1 MILGGKL
8 PGKVGRCRFLFCKL
22 FLQYR
27 GKIAVMLSFF
37 LLATSLLSESMVS
50 FDPLCGIAARKE
62 TMKLAGLRLRV
73 IWTLPVFSYLNL
85 DKIER
90 KNWARSVKRVCLFSY
105 LNLGKIERKNWAR
118 SVKRVRASFLLPW
131 FTHDRDKKLRA
142 GARSLRRAPFYL
154 PKYFYYVGDI
164 AWQYLRNIDKSTL
177 RSGAHGWAPYAHRN
191 LWFRDAHFCPNT
203 EEREQLCCLFSSRKM
218 Q

>member
-8 PGKVGRCRFLFCKL
+8 PGKVGRCRFLFCKI

-37 LLATSLLSESMVS
+37 LLATSLLSERMVS

-85 DKIER
+85 
-90 KNWARSVKRVCLFSY
+90 
-105 LNLGKIERKNWAR
+105 GKIERKNWAR
-118 SVKRVRASFLLPW
+118 SVKRMRASFLLC
-131 FTHDRDKKLRA
+131 RKYRA
-142 GARSLRRAPFYL
+142 AIFPESR
-154 PKYFYYVGDI
+154 
-164 AWQYLRNIDKSTL
+164 QSTL
-177 RSGAHGWAPYAHRN
+177 RSGAHEWAPCARRN
-191 LWFRDAHFCPNT
+191 LYFVMRTVVPKH
-203 EEREQLCCLFSSRKM
+203 
-218 Q
+218 